1 MWALDIYRV
10 FTWSSQSPGLACSV
24 LHAYLFLLYSPAAH
38 CGLLHD
44 LTVFPGA
51 DWCPPAGQGGL
62 PLSRPRAQHAVHRDR
77 RRAHPPAHAAQP
89 GLCRTCCLREYHTSV
104 MPAQLWCAE
113 CQRWD
118 RREMHREKK
127 KKIMDGCCMEN
138 FISELRKPFSVF
150 DSKPHTMTM
159 AACMNGIERNKHGA
173 WTNYTSSYFSS
184 LTETPKLNKTKFM
197 FLFSVDPILHLRM

>member
-1 MWALDIYRV
+1 MIFPV
-10 FTWSSQSPGLACSV
+10 TQVGLFCPACLAFPSV
-24 LHAYLFLLYSPAAH
+24 LPSCPLWPPPWSH
-38 CGLLHD
+38 CISWSWLMSS
-44 LTVFPGA
+44 
-51 DWCPPAGQGGL
+51 
-62 PLSRPRAQHAVHRDR
+62 SRPRWASAVTTARS
-77 RRAHPPAHAAQP
+77 A
-89 GLCRTCCLREYHTSV
+89 CRTSRQATSSSPCSCCSAWPSLDLLPPWVPHTSV

-118 RREMHREKK
+118 RREMHPEKKK

-197 FLFSVDPILHLRM
+197 FLFSVDPFLHLRM